1 MGPYFSIIRSSSD
14 RTIAGHFPVVFTK
27 YLFLVGA
34 DWRFTVVA
42 QGCLILDPG
51 KKRVWSKGAFNKN
64 FMSGSSKLPRL
75 YGKLSAFSPDRRKL
89 LGSHLL
95 LICYIIMPIYHVY
108 TIYIYMYIYII
119 RICRYIRICCTC
131 IYIYICTMYTNIY
144 MYYVYMYICTMYIY
158 THTWNTLATKVTFSI
173 STDAE
178 IGFLNLTSKALQCTG
193 LNFSGRFQGA
203 DWEPE
208 GWLGFWRVTHPTWW
222 VMRLFYMFRVKIP
235 VMISVTSK
243 FLKSNKNG
251 QTSRKNRYNVWD
263 DRGFWY
269 LALD

>member
-1 MGPYFSIIRSSSD
+1 MFEWFVWLCHSNLAASQSQRHCGGSF
-14 RTIAGHFPVVFTK
+14 
-27 YLFLVGA
+27 
-34 DWRFTVVA
+34 
-42 QGCLILDPG
+42 GCLMRVLD
-51 KKRVWSKGAFNKN
+51 RVN
-64 FMSGSSKLPRL
+64 
-75 YGKLSAFSPDRRKL
+75 
-89 LGSHLL
+89 
-95 LICYIIMPIYHVY
+95 V
-108 TIYIYMYIYII
+108 YMY
-119 RICRYIRICCTC
+119 